1 MQIISCKETSN
12 SVNSL
17 SISDQQDILVAGQ
30 SGGHI
35 TTFRIGTL
43 NSFMFETLKDNKLST
58 KNINKVVRTTRADFA
73 LGTENGVIF
82 CGYKP
87 SDSHNLAIVSEA
99 LQGKD
104 ITELSEFQ
112 QDKFVI
118 G

>member
-1 MQIISCKETSN
+1 
-12 SVNSL
+12 
-17 SISDQQDILVAGQ
+17 
-30 SGGHI
+30 
-35 TTFRIGTL
+35 
-43 NSFMFETLKDNKLST
+43 MFETLKDNKLST